1 VARGIGLLRETLI
14 LGVMAS
20 NVVAE
25 AILVVASVVAASI
38 LGAAII
44 GQLLSLA
51 IEFSDIVKAG
61 SATAKSHIEIVYVVY
76 DKGSGSVE
84 VYAKNVGLA
93 SIVLEELTVYF
104 GNLTIGDIYAVK
116 IGNLYAEDLEN
127 PNSVWE
133 PGETLVL
140 KLNATAGLES
150 PYVVKIVAGKAVA
163 EKLFA
168 SPLPG

>member
-1 VARGIGLLRETLI
+1 
-14 LGVMAS
+14 MAS
-20 NVVAE
+20 NVIAE

-38 LGAAII
+38 LGAVVI

-51 IEFSDIVKAG
+51 IDFSDIVKAG
-61 SATAKSHIEIVYVVY
+61 SATAKACVEIVYVVY
-76 DKGSGSVE
+76 DKDSGLVE
-84 VYAKNVGLA
+84 VYAKNVGYT
-93 SIVLEELTVYF
+93 SMVLEELTVYF

-140 KLNATAGLES
+140 ELDAIAGLEP
-150 PYVVKIVAGKAVA
+150 PYIVKVVAGKAVA
-163 EKLFA
+163 EKVFA
-168 SPLPG
+168 PPLPG